1 MIFDRDESGA
11 VLAVAGTKEDLD
23 LAMLWARASLVSAF
37 GEVEGL
43 KALKAMP
50 AAVGLV
56 LWQHA
61 LMSAPDA

>member
-1 MIFDRDESGA
+1 MIFNRDEDQ
-11 VLAVAGTKEDLD
+11 VLLAVAGTKEDLD
-23 LAMLWARASLVSAF
+23 LAMLWARASLTSAF
-37 GEVEGL
+37 GREEGL

>member
-1 MIFDRDESGA
+1 MIFNRDDNQTL
-11 VLAVAGTKEDLD
+11 LAVSGTKEDLD

-37 GEVEGL
+37 GEAEGL

-50 AAVGLV
+50 AVVGLV